1 MSHDAC
7 SLGDF
12 GVAVGA
18 CGVQRRPRVGVFQ
31 VDGGPCL
38 QLNSELMNDLHPSN
52 SRFFYALLVLTMSG
66 EDPDH
71 GQIVVEDR
79 LVQS

>member
-1 MSHDAC
+1 M
-7 SLGDF
+7 
-12 GVAVGA
+12 AVGA

-52 SRFFYALLVLTMSG
+52 SRFFNALLTMSG

-71 GQIVVEDR
+71 GQIVVENR